1 MSFTLSAEFSLFPS
15 GFTFP
20 VPIVNLSAFT
30 FRSIPPA
37 PPVPLPPIF
46 ATPTAKGLRF
56 PPTAGLEVRLPTPS
70 TAVTLRVVEP
80 DPTNSVFIQ
89 CKNSSGVV
97 VETQRVFQT
106 LEPKTVLLAATD
118 IATVTLTDPS
128 NQGFLVEIAV
138 EIDT

>member
-15 GFTFP
+15 GFLFP
-20 VPIVNLSAFT
+20 VPIVTLSAFT
-30 FRSIPPA
+30 FRNAPPA
-37 PPVPLPPIF
+37 LASPLLPIVVSG
-46 ATPTAKGLRF
+46 TAKGLRF
-56 PPTAGLEVRLPTPS
+56 SPSGLEVRLPIPL

-80 DPTNSVFIQ
+80 DLNNSVLIQ
-89 CKNSSGVV
+89 CKNSNGAV

-106 LEPKTVLLAATD
+106 FDPKTIVLAAPD
-118 IATVTLTDPS
+118 IATVTLTDPG

>member
-1 MSFTLSAEFSLFPS
+1 MSFTLSAEFSLFPN
-15 GFTFP
+15 GFPFP
-20 VPIVNLSAFT
+20 VPIINLSAFT
-30 FRSIPPA
+30 FRTAPPA
-37 PPVPLPPIF
+37 PPTLFPPIV
-46 ATPTAKGLRF
+46 TVGTAKGLRF
-56 PPTAGLEVRLPTPS
+56 PPQGLEVRLPIPL

-80 DPTNSVFIQ
+80 DPINAVLIQ
-89 CKNSSGVV
+89 CKNSSGAI

-118 IATVTLTDPS
+118 ISTVTLTDPS